1 MPFFLRRRRSR
12 RLRGRDLAPD
22 RYLTDGH
29 RLLRVVSRL
38 VNDSSVLVVVEDCTT
53 LNVHALAGVEL
64 AALGMRPVRSAKQPS
79 GEAAGDLAADL
90 ELLDEAVELLGGGGQ
105 LLR

>member
-12 RLRGRDLAPD
+12 RLRRRDLAPD

-38 VNDSSVLVVVEDCTT
+38 VNDASVLVVVEDCTT
-53 LNVHALAGVEL
+53 LHVHALAGVEL
-64 AALGMRPVRSAKQPS
+64 AALGMRPVRSAKPPP
-79 GEAAGDLAADL
+79 GEPPRSRAPGEPGRPVETDAP
-90 ELLDEAVELLGGGGQ
+90 AVA
-105 LLR
+105 